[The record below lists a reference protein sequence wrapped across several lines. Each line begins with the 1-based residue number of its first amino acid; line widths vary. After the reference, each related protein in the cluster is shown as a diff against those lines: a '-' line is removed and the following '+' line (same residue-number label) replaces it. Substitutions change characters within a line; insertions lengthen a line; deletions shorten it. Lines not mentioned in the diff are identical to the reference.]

1 MNKDQRPGLDE
12 LEGLIESVNSA
23 DNAWNVDDWAFNS
36 DKDTLGAVDLD
47 VSWEPSTQLER
58 GDTRTAKDVIRDIEA
73 EHEKGAPVQT
83 VKRRLYEEH
92 DMKEMETA
100 EVIEKLRTKGE
111 VYEPQQGNLRTT

>member
-1 MNKDQRPGLDE
+1 MNDGNRADGNDISA
-12 LEGLIESVNSA
+12 LETLINES
-23 DNAWNVDDWAFNS
+23 DTAWAVEDWSFRANKS
-36 DKDTLGAVDLD
+36 EYGTLK
-47 VSWEPSTQLER
+47 LEVEWNPTAEIDR

-92 DMKEMETA
+92 DMKEMEAA